1 MHQPRIMPPLLF
13 CLIVSVAT
21 LRGQTK
27 PPMPPVAVAPTT
39 VPAKSTVATANTKTA
54 AVSTPVAAV
63 PPAYP
68 KTPAEF
74 FARARQWSDLEAAGI
89 PFHLKAT
96 FVASGETK
104 STENGTIEVWWIS
117 KDAWRKEASLGDFR
131 WVSLN
136 TGPKPGFYTSPD
148 PTPPRL
154 QQAMNAVLIRIAPN
168 AATQSDWKLGQKKL
182 NGINFETLSAEYP
195 PPNPRKMIARRD
207 FFSPIGILRIRQT
220 QDMLTVYNNFQ
231 NFQNLVVPRKID
243 VFSGGKPWL
252 AITVGTLESLI
263 SSKET
268 IANLSSVPQD
278 LQKQNGIVSS
288 SPIPTDLRPITR
300 QISVTHGVMASR
312 LIHKVEPIYPMDAKA
327 ARIQGTVVL
336 AAVIGEDGH
345 VRDLHILQSA
355 GDALDAAAF
364 QAVRQWRYKPTM
376 LLGQPVSVNTTISVV
391 FTLNSF

>member
-1 MHQPRIMPPLLF
+1 MRGAPACVALFF
-13 CLIVSVAT
+13 CLVLSAPA
-21 LRGQTK
+21 LHAQAE
-27 PPMPPVAVAPTT
+27 PASAPAPSAAPVAAAPTT
-39 VPAKSTVATANTKTA
+39 APAKSPVTTVI
-54 AVSTPVAAV
+54 S
-63 PPAYP
+63 AYP

-74 FARARQWSDLEAAGI
+74 FARARQLSDLEAAGI

-104 STENGTIEVWWIS
+104 SMKNGTIEVWWIS
-117 KDAWRKEASLGDFR
+117 KDAWRKEATLGDFR

-136 TGPKPGFYTSPD
+136 SGPKPGFYTSPG
-148 PTPPRL
+148 PTPLRL
-154 QQAMNAVLIRIAPN
+154 QQAMNATLIRIASD
-168 AATQSDWKLGQKKL
+168 AATQSDWELGQKKL

-231 NFQNLVVPRKID
+231 NFQSLVIPRKID

-252 AITVGTLESLI
+252 AIAVGTLDPLNSG
-263 SSKET
+263 KET

-288 SPIPTDLRPITR
+288 SPIPTDLRPIAH
-300 QISVTHGVMASR
+300 QITVTSGVMAAK
-312 LIHKVEPIYPMDAKA
+312 LIHRVQPIYPME
-327 ARIQGTVVL
+327 ARAYGIHGTVVL

-355 GDALDAAAF
+355 GGALDAAAF
-364 QAVRQWRYKPTM
+364 QAVRQWRYQPTV
-376 LLGQPVSVNTTISVV
+376 LLGQPISVNTTISVV
-391 FTLNSF
+391 FTMNR